1 MAESLWRRLVS
12 LRNVRVGGAATGSA
26 SIGALSPGHG
36 LGSVHRSVDG
46 GGTQS
51 FFTGGKTAKG
61 PMMTDAT
68 TPSLG
73 QTVLNF
79 VKADLSSTAAV
90 PVVTLLTNLKT
101 HAGNRLM
108 QAADVL
114 QFVNTA
120 PGAGLT
126 LEAELEQQFLGL
138 AIEWIQAKTTAA
150 PAT

>member
-1 MAESLWRRLVS
+1 
-12 LRNVRVGGAATGSA
+12 
-26 SIGALSPGHG
+26 
-36 LGSVHRSVDG
+36 
-46 GGTQS
+46 
-51 FFTGGKTAKG
+51 
-61 PMMTDAT
+61 MTDAT